1 MAAVLLFW
9 PAEVLHL
16 GGWRGFGTRLAV
28 DTLPAAR
35 AGRAGLVAVLA
46 GQLAGRP
53 LQNQAHSA
61 HYAH

>member
-1 MAAVLLFW
+1 MAVVLLFW

-35 AGRAGLVAVLA
+35 AGRAGCLAV
-46 GQLAGRP
+46 LAGRP

-61 HYAH
+61 HYAHYAH